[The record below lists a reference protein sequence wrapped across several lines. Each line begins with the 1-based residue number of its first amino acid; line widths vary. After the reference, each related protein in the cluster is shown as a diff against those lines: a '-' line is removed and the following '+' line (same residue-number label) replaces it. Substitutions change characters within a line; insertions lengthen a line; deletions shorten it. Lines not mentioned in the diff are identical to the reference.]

1 MKKFN
6 IYTHEILPT
15 EVVREGWG
23 WPAFFFNTF
32 WALAK
37 KMWGVFFFSWVLY
50 IFAYLIALIIF
61 SSDLDFNEFSKADIV
76 PVVFMIFFG
85 AYGNSWR
92 VDKLIKKGYMYAD
105 TINAKNYKSAL
116 SKYRAKAPS
125 TEQESSAK
133 ANEKITSST
142 GIKLDSDNIPSKKK
156 GDSSS
161 IKEKS
166 SDKSKTKD
174 IEPKEIQK
182 PVTSHSVND
191 SEYVEKLKEA
201 KSLLDDELINKAD
214 YEKIK
219 KKIIDSF

>member
-92 VDKLIKKGYMYAD
+92 VNKLNKLGYIYSD
-105 TINAKNYKSAL
+105 TINAQNYKIAL
-116 SKYRAKAPS
+116 NRYRAKAPPTGKEPPS
-125 TEQESSAK
+125 KVKEKKYTTSPGLIIDSEGVPSKIKAESS
-133 ANEKITSST
+133 TS
-142 GIKLDSDNIPSKKK
+142 
-156 GDSSS
+156 
-161 IKEKS
+161 KEKS
-166 SDKSKTKD
+166 QGKSISKEQPKETQKSKSPISD
-174 IEPKEIQK
+174 
-182 PVTSHSVND
+182 ND
-191 SEYVEKLKEA
+191 SEYASKLKEA